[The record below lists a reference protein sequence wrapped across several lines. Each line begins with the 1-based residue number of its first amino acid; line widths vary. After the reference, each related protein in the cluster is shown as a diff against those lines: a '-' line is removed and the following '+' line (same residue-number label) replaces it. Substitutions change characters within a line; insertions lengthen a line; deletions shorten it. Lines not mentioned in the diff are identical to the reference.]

1 VFSLTALKA
10 NKGVFSLRK
19 AITALGVVCCITG
32 LAACANY
39 AEDRNTR
46 YNDTTR
52 PIGYYSTDRVND
64 QYRYGRYGTNRENY
78 GNAYI
83 MDNQN
88 GPVTDFFS
96 ANTTRN
102 RNVGMNRFDT
112 APPSLPLG
120 ADFGDSDRNYHG
132 HLNSMKAKTTSPSYY
147 KQYDGRL
154 AETVAK
160 RAADVKQVG
169 DARALVYN
177 DHVLVAITTNQR
189 DTNRV
194 EQRVAQAIAPY
205 TKGKHV
211 RVVSNPSMYHRVRT
225 IDNNIR
231 YGRPSEEIERDLKT
245 IFYNGQI
252 IERPANTR

>member
-1 VFSLTALKA
+1 MRRVMTAI
-10 NKGVFSLRK
+10 GM
-19 AITALGVVCCITG
+19 VCLAGG

-39 AEDRNTR
+39 ADNDNTR

-52 PIGYYSTDRVND
+52 PIGYYSTDRLND

-78 GNAYI
+78 DNAYI
-83 MDNQN
+83 LN
-88 GPVTDFFS
+88 GQSGPITDFLGTD
-96 ANTTRN
+96 NNRTRIP
-102 RNVGMNRFDT
+102 GLTRFDT
-112 APPSLPLG
+112 ETPALPLG
-120 ADFGDSDRNYHG
+120 DDFGDSDRNYHG
-132 HLNSMKAKTTSPSYY
+132 HLNSMNAKTHPSYY
-147 KQYDGRL
+147 KHYDGRL
-154 AETVAK
+154 AETVAR
-160 RAADVKQVG
+160 RAATVKEVG

-177 DHVLVAITTNQR
+177 DHVLVAITTNEK

-194 EQRVAQAIAPY
+194 ERLVSKAIVPY

-211 RVVSNPSMYHRVRT
+211 RVVSNPSMYNRVRV

-252 IERPANTR
+252 IERPANHR